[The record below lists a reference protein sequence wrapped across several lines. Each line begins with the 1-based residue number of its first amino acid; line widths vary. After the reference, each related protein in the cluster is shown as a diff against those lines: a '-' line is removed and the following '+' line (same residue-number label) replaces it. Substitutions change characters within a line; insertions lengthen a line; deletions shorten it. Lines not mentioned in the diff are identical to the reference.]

1 MRVEYHPTLE
11 QELRDIVGYYNQ
23 CSQGLGH
30 EFLNEFEKE
39 ILSIAALPKRWRVID
54 TELGIRR
61 ALMKRFPYVIYY
73 RVLGDEILRV
83 TVVKHQRRHP
93 TLGMGRK

>member
-1 MRVEYHPTLE
+1 MRVEYHPALE
-11 QELRDIVGYYNQ
+11 QELRDIVDYYNQ

-39 ILSIAALPKRWRVID
+39 ILSIAAMPKRWRVID
-54 TELGIRR
+54 EDSEIRR
-61 ALMKRFPYVIYY
+61 ALIKRFPYLIYY
-73 RVLGDEILRV
+73 RVLGDERVRV

-93 TLGMGRK
+93 AYGLERK